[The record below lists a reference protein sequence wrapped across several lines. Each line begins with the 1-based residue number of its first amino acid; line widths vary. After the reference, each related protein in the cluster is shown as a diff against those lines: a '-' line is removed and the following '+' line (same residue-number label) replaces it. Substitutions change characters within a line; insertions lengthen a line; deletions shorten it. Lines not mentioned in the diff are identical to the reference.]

1 MASNNLKNNKNGI
14 TKDKVLQ
21 SVVNFS
27 AIVIFFIVAYLIYKY
42 FIVRD
47 YNNLRIEGFDNSLP
61 TEYSTEYSTEYPNE
75 YSTEYTIPTDTPT
88 VTSIPT
94 SYPTETL
101 TNSISSSGTDT
112 IYETS
117 LKQVYSNNPRLLCSM
132 IPTGAN
138 TCTVNNTAYV
148 IYQFPVH
155 MIKLNDGSILAVFN
169 DGRLYQKDSIMS
181 TIWNGPINNSMP
193 QNKIPLRMVT
203 LANDLIT
210 LLAVGY
216 DNMLYTKSPD
226 SKGNIN
232 LEAVWT
238 KVPNNTDIIYVVYDN
253 LTDLLMSIDI
263 KGKLFIKSSKDIT
276 SNNQE
281 LITGI
286 NIPILRLYYDLNGY
300 VLIINNKF
308 DMYQINDLTWK
319 TSNINTKRGANSSKI
334 QDILYNNDGTL
345 SGLVFNPGS
354 FMVQIMKQSSV
365 FYLAEFAPVDLYLAQ
380 STSPDFVMSDQ
391 DIIKTK
397 IGSVSTYLNANAM
410 DDSSDDDPNFAYQ
423 KQLIDTQTQLR
434 QFCSNR
440 GTSISTSDNYDLLSS
455 VEDNN
460 DKITQLKNVIQ
471 NLLKYEPSS
480 SSIKEKYQIIS

>member
-21 SVVNFS
+21 SLVNFS
-27 AIVIFFIVAYLIYKY
+27 AIVIFFIVVYLIYKY

-47 YNNLRIEGFDNSLP
+47 YNNLRIEGFDSSLP
-61 TEYSTEYSTEYPNE
+61 TEDPNE
-75 YSTEYTIPTDTPT
+75 
-88 VTSIPT
+88 
-94 SYPTETL
+94 SYPTESYPTEYA
-101 TNSISSSGTDT
+101 TESYPTITSTKPTKPISSSGTDT

-117 LKQVYSNNPRLLCSM
+117 LKQLYSNNPRLLCSM

-263 KGKLFIKSSKDIT
+263 KGKLFIKSSSDIT

-319 TSNINTKRGANSSKI
+319 TSTINTKRGANSSKI

-354 FMVQIMKQSSV
+354 FMVQVMKQSSV

-380 STSPDFVMSDQ
+380 TTSPDFVMADQ

-397 IGSVSTYLNANAM
+397 IGSIAAYLNANAM
-410 DDSSDDDPNFAYQ
+410 DDSTDDDPNFAYQ

-440 GTSISTSDNYDLLSS
+440 GTSTSTSDNYDLLSS

-480 SSIKEKYQIIS
+480 ASIKEKYQIIS